1 MNRRLIYCFILV
13 LLVHAPQQLCAQ
25 PVYEYFRNYE
35 VQSGYVEYHNYYN
48 EPGSTIKFWW
58 DDYGQ
63 KYREEFIT
71 NGRINAINLA
81 DGSYF
86 YTINMLTRLGNKVEA
101 CVAAQV
107 QEYYANLHFTNVRS
121 SETVLG
127 YTCQTTE
134 TAGIIT
140 SSYKGIPL
148 HVGEAS
154 GGDFLIA
161 FMFEKNA
168 VVGPEIFLLPNNIII
183 EDATETLRSE
193 MMPQN
198 EEENYYEPL
207 PVSISYAQ
215 FIESCTIICRELNYE
230 PISEYALNDLY
241 SSCCGIYSD
250 NEDNGICFQI
260 TVLSHYTSIPD
271 WTFGEGRELLYHN
284 GQRFIY
290 YNYLNYDEEMGTQS
304 QASNLTI
311 EMPRENIILQIDT
324 FPEKTKEEM
333 LHIIDALGF

>member
-154 GGDFLIA
+154 G
-161 FMFEKNA
+161 
-168 VVGPEIFLLPNNIII
+168 VIFN
-183 EDATETLRSE
+183 
-193 MMPQN
+193 
-198 EEENYYEPL
+198 
-207 PVSISYAQ
+207 
-215 FIESCTIICRELNYE
+215 
-230 PISEYALNDLY
+230 
-241 SSCCGIYSD
+241 
-250 NEDNGICFQI
+250 
-260 TVLSHYTSIPD
+260 
-271 WTFGEGRELLYHN
+271 
-284 GQRFIY
+284 RF
-290 YNYLNYDEEMGTQS
+290 
-304 QASNLTI
+304 
-311 EMPRENIILQIDT
+311 
-324 FPEKTKEEM
+324 
-333 LHIIDALGF
+333 HV